1 MGELNLED
9 IEGLLKADKI
19 GRNTQLNSVI
29 RFLNTISKDRPMA
42 ISLDGSWGSGKTVF
56 VKQLEIVNQN
66 GGESVYPN
74 IDKQ

>member
-1 MGELNLED
+1 MGELSLED

-19 GRNTQLNSVI
+19 GRNTQLNSAI
-29 RFLNTISKDRPMA
+29 RFLNTISKDRPMV

-66 GGESVYPN
+66 RGESVYPN